1 MRTLLILRHADSN
14 LDHPGLCDHDRPLSE
29 RGRRDIRRLGRHF
42 IEHNLSP
49 DLIITSSAKRARST
63 SERLMQAAGLD
74 VRVVT
79 DDRMYGASPT
89 VCVEV
94 LRDIEP
100 DAACVLTVGHNPGLA
115 ELASLLAG
123 QKLEMPT
130 AALATLRL
138 PIESWSA
145 LALSVRGTL
154 AGHWKPRELSAAN
167 VDPAKRTK

>member
-14 LDHPGLCDHDRPLSE
+14 LDHPELSDYDRPLNE
-29 RGRRDIRRLGRHF
+29 GGRRDIRRMGRH
-42 IEHNLSP
+42 ILEHDLSP
-49 DLIITSSAKRARST
+49 DLIITSPAKRARST
-63 SERLMQAAGLD
+63 SERLMQATAID

-89 VCVEV
+89 TCVEV

-100 DAACVLTVGHNPGLA
+100 DAACVLIVGHNPGLA
-115 ELASLLAG
+115 ELASLLTG
-123 QKLEMPT
+123 QRIEMPT
-130 AALATLRL
+130 AALAVLRL
-138 PIESWSA
+138 PIESWST

-167 VDPAKRTK
+167 VDEARRTE